1 MKQPP
6 KLAPTELTPFFPHF
20 RGLHE
25 IGHGGFKTVF
35 KGTVQGNA
43 EVLKVIG
50 IPAPDDPNDDDQVR
64 FQEECVARVQREVE
78 ILSRC
83 QSTFMVKLASVVLAE
98 HQINGFTYSIYSEEF
113 LDGPDLWALFKA
125 KGPKP
130 DEAEAKRL
138 MRCLL
143 EAIKEIWS
151 MRFIH
156 RDIKPANVIKLNDPD
171 RPFVLID
178 LGIAFGLLETGL
190 TLQGVVPCT
199 NRYLAPEMA
208 NPNFRSSL
216 DYRTDLYT
224 TALTVYEYSAGKHPI
239 AEDSDDDM
247 RTISRALHQAAKPLQ
262 DARPDFSPDFCT
274 LIDQLLKKKPSLRP
288 ANLDW
293 LIAQTEI

>member
-1 MKQPP
+1 MQPP
-6 KLAPTELTPFFPHF
+6 KLAATELTPIFPQF

-25 IGHGGFKTVF
+25 IGFGGFKTVY
-35 KGTVQGNA
+35 KGTVNGVA
-43 EVLKVIG
+43 EVLKVVSV
-50 IPAPDDPNDDDQVR
+50 PAPDDPTDKDQIR
-64 FQEECVARVQREVE
+64 FQEECVGRVRREVG

-83 QSTFMVKLASVVLAE
+83 HSPFLVKLGSIPLAE
-98 HQINGFTYSIYSEEF
+98 HTVNGFTYSIYSEEF
-113 LDGPDLWALFKA
+113 LEGPDLWAEIKA
-125 KGPKP
+125 KGTLPT
-130 DEAEAKRL
+130 EAEAKQL

-143 EAIKEIWS
+143 EAIKEIWA

-156 RDIKPANVIKLNDPD
+156 RDIKPANVMKTADPA

-190 TLQGVVPCT
+190 TIQGVPRT
-199 NRYLAPEMA
+199 NRYLAPEMSI
-208 NPNFRSSL
+208 PDFRSNL

-224 TALTVYEYSAGKHPI
+224 TALTVYEYAAGKHPI

-247 RTISRALHQAAKPLQ
+247 LTITRALHQAARPLQ
-262 DARPDFSPDFCT
+262 DARPDFSPEFCK

>member
-1 MKQPP
+1 MQPP
-6 KLAPTELTPFFPHF
+6 KLPASELTPLFPQF

-25 IGHGGFKTVF
+25 IGVGGFKTVY
-35 KGTVQGNA
+35 KGSVGA
-43 EVLKVIG
+43 VSEVLKVVS
-50 IPAPDDPNDDDQVR
+50 IPAPDDPTDKDQIR
-64 FQEECVARVQREVE
+64 FQEECVARVRREVG

-83 QSTFMVKLASVVLAE
+83 DSPFLVKLGSVPLAE
-98 HQINGFTYSIYSEEF
+98 HAINGFTYSIYSEEF
-113 LDGPDLWALFKA
+113 LDGPDLWSQIKA
-125 KGPKP
+125 KGPLPTEGESKQ
-130 DEAEAKRL
+130 L

-143 EAIKEIWS
+143 EAIKEIWA

-156 RDIKPANVIKLNDPD
+156 RDIKPANVMKMTDPG

-190 TLQGVVPCT
+190 TMQGVPRT

-224 TALTVYEYSAGKHPI
+224 TALTIYEYSAGQHPI
-239 AEDSDDDM
+239 AHDSDDDM
-247 RTISRALHQAAKPLQ
+247 RTISRALHEAAKPLQ
-262 DARPDFSPDFCT
+262 DVRQDFSSAFCQ

-288 ANLDW
+288 ANLEW
-293 LIAQTEI
+293 LIAQTKI